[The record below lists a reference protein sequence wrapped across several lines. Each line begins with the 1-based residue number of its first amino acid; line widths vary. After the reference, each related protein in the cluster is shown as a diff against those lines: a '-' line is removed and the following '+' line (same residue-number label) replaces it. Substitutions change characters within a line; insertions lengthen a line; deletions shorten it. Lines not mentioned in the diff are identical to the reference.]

1 MVIVNKIDGLVDYI
15 LRKEGRTVLLPDG
28 QVVIG
33 MNDLR
38 SSLSVFVEPG
48 DTCSYAVEVSQS
60 LLSMVEVGS
69 GKFIPAGD
77 TDSTDSDD
85 FYIEK
90 GSAIL
95 VTNRAASTGSITV
108 DWRI

>member
-1 MVIVNKIDGLVDYI
+1 
-15 LRKEGRTVLLPDG
+15 
-28 QVVIG
+28 

-48 DTCSYAVEVSQS
+48 DICTYAVEVSQS
-60 LLSMVEVGS
+60 ALSMVEDDN

-90 GSAIL
+90 GSAFL
-95 VTNRAASTGSITV
+95 VTNRGTSTGSITV

>member
-1 MVIVNKIDGLVDYI
+1 MVIANKIDGLVDYV
-15 LRKEGRTVLLPDG
+15 LRKEGRAILLPGG
-28 QVVIG
+28 QMVIG
-33 MNDLR
+33 MNGQR
-38 SSLSVFVEPG
+38 SSLSVFVETG
-48 DTCSYAVEVSQS
+48 DICTYAVEVSQS
-60 LLSMVEVGS
+60 ALLMVEEDN

-90 GSAIL
+90 GSAFL
-95 VTNRAASTGSITV
+95 VTNRVASTGSITV